1 MAYSLIGSLLRRP
14 VAGILLIGIGAVG
27 LTLSILNS
35 LFWCGTA
42 SAFAVIYGAWVVWNI
57 ERRLTR
63 RLALMI
69 EAIGNND
76 YTMRF
81 GGRWAMG
88 DERTFNESLSKLA
101 DVMRAEKLA
110 VAQQDYYH
118 ALVLDVVRTGI
129 VAVTA
134 DGFVRQV
141 NAEALRTLGLG
152 VLTHIKQM
160 GNIVEG
166 MDAELMQMVDGESR
180 HISFSRDGQ
189 EAHLLIRAA
198 SASLRGKEVKIFA
211 IDNIRS
217 SLDAQELDSWIRLSH
232 VLTHEIMNSMAP
244 MVSLSQTL
252 MSACDGDA
260 SADKVRDGLSVI
272 HDTAGGLVRFVESF
286 RRFTSLPTPAPQL
299 IGVGDLVEDVTKLF
313 EAEGDGPKLS
323 SAVEPDDLMIYA
335 DPALIRQVL
344 TNVVKNA
351 RQAIMQSG
359 EGTEVRIKAWTEGD
373 VVTIEVANDGPS
385 IADDVAQQIFVPFF
399 TTKAGGSGIGLSV
412 SRQIM
417 RLSHG
422 SLTLR
427 RDAEGR
433 FKTAFLLRFE

>member
-1 MAYSLIGSLLRRP
+1 
-14 VAGILLIGIGAVG
+14 
-27 LTLSILNS
+27 
-35 LFWCGTA
+35 
-42 SAFAVIYGAWVVWNI
+42 
-57 ERRLTR
+57 
-63 RLALMI
+63 MI

-81 GGRWAMG
+81 GGRWTMG
-88 DERTFNESLSKLA
+88 DERTFNESLCKLA

-118 ALVLDVVRTGI
+118 TLVLDVVRTGI

-141 NAEALRTLGLG
+141 NAEALRTLGLD
-152 VLTHIKQM
+152 VLTHIKQV
-160 GNIVEG
+160 GNVVEG
-166 MDAELMQMVDGESR
+166 MDVELMQMTDGESR
-180 HISFSRDGQ
+180 NISFSRDGQ
-189 EAHLLIRAA
+189 EAHLLIRSA

-252 MSACDGDA
+252 MSECDGEA
-260 SADKVRDGLSVI
+260 SFAKIRDGLSVI

-286 RRFTSLPTPAPQL
+286 RRFTSLPTPVPQL
-299 IGVGDLVEDVTKLF
+299 VGVSDLISDVMKLF
-313 EAEGDGPKLS
+313 EAEKYGLNIS
-323 SAVEPDDLMIYA
+323 SSVEPEDLMIYA

-344 TNVVKNA
+344 TNIIKNA
-351 RQAIMQSG
+351 RQAITQSG
-359 EGTEVRIKAWTEGD
+359 EGREVRMRAWTEGD
-373 VVTIEVANDGPS
+373 VVTVEIANDGPS
-385 IADDVAQQIFVPFF
+385 IPDEVAQQIFVPFF
-399 TTKAGGSGIGLSV
+399 TTKADGSGIGLSV

-427 RDAEGR
+427 RDADER